1 MDVYWCYLCSLMG
14 WFVYENSIFGIGWV
28 MIVVYLIVDL
38 LWNDKSGVERWYI

>member
-14 WFVYENSIFGIGWV
+14 WFVYENSIFGV